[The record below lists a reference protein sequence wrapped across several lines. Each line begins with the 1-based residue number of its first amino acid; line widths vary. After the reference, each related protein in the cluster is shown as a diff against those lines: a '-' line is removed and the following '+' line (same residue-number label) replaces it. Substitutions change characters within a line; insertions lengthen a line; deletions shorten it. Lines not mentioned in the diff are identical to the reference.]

1 MPAPA
6 HSFSTVTDSPERVAR
21 ELSLTLG
28 RVGRAS
34 GALVFVSGRLA
45 DPLMGIYCVS

>member
-21 ELSLTLG
+21 ELHGMHAPGEQVLQVVEEAPDPAG
-28 RVGRAS
+28 RE
-34 GALVFVSGRLA
+34 VSR
-45 DPLMGIYCVS
+45 